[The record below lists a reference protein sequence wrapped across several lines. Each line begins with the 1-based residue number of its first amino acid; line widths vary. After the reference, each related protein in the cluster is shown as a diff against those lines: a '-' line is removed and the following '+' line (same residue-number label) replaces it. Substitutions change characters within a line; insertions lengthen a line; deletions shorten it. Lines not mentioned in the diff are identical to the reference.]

1 MGKSLYRTYRSRSF
15 DEIIGQDHITT
26 VLKNTIKSGSI
37 SHAYLLSGPRG
48 VGKTSMARI
57 LAHAVNEINYEGENL
72 NLDIIEIDA
81 ASNRRIDEVREIRE
95 RVHIAPVAGK
105 YKVYIIDEVHMLT
118 KEAFNALLKTLEE
131 PPAHAIFILATT
143 ESHKIPETIL
153 SRCIKLTFRPIDSK
167 LLSKHLK
174 NIAKKEKINITDSA
188 VDIIAKH
195 GKGSFRDAISLLEQ
209 VKFIS
214 DKIDENDVN
223 MMLGMISDEL
233 LKELTS
239 KIESRDL
246 IGLRSVLES
255 AYEKGANESI
265 LSSQISDKFRNLLIS
280 GKSSIPKHQL
290 LLTLKN
296 LLNVAGS
303 SNPRIELELCLSEL
317 LINDLPESQNIT
329 TEIPDKKI
337 AKLEIKRPKIEF
349 KDKPIAVS
357 SKITNDDIW
366 TQFLDALKKQ
376 NNTLYGIARIAEVKN
391 NNDMLELS
399 FKFAFHYKQINDP
412 KNKQIFAEILSKI
425 TKNPPKIVITHQNQ
439 KEKPLESSL
448 KNLSNIF
455 GGHEVLKS

>member
-239 KIESRDL
+239 KIESKDL

-317 LINDLPESQNIT
+317 LINDLPVSQNIT
-329 TEIPDKKI
+329 TEILDKKI

-349 KDKPIAVS
+349 NDKPIAVS
-357 SKITNDDIW
+357 SKIINDDIW

-439 KEKPLESSL
+439 KEKPVESSL

-455 GGHEVLKS
+455 GGHEVLES

>member
-239 KIESRDL
+239 KIESKDL

-280 GKSSIPKHQL
+280 GKTSIPKHQL

>member
-280 GKSSIPKHQL
+280 GKTSIPKHQL

-317 LINDLPESQNIT
+317 LINDLPVSQNIA
-329 TEIPDKKI
+329 TEILDKKI

>member
-239 KIESRDL
+239 KIESKDL

-317 LINDLPESQNIT
+317 LINDLPVSQNIT
-329 TEIPDKKI
+329 TEILDKKI

-357 SKITNDDIW
+357 SKIVKDDIW

-439 KEKPLESSL
+439 KEKPVESSL

-455 GGHEVLKS
+455 GGHEVLES

>member
-239 KIESRDL
+239 KIESKDL

-280 GKSSIPKHQL
+280 GKTSIPKHQL

-317 LINDLPESQNIT
+317 LINDLPVSQNIA
-329 TEIPDKKI
+329 TEILDKKI

-349 KDKPIAVS
+349 NDKPIAVS

>member
-280 GKSSIPKHQL
+280 GKTSIPKHQL

>member
-317 LINDLPESQNIT
+317 LINDLPVSQNIA
-329 TEIPDKKI
+329 TEILDKKI

-349 KDKPIAVS
+349 NDKPIAVS